1 MNIFGPLSVLGQ
13 FFIFRSSCCCFI
25 KHLNGGSQL
34 LLFSFEAKQFLFYSA
49 TFFKPHTAC
58 FVPEHACQ
66 PVCFFTAG
74 LALIA
79 SRRLESQVPT
89 AREGSDGFTN
99 LRRQEL
105 RSSSLSTTSRSQSQ
119 QKNSSFTSQ
128 TVYPA
133 APEGPV
139 TSALGVAEGKS
150 ESLPQHPQRGESVL
164 CLAS

>member
-1 MNIFGPLSVLGQ
+1 MVGANCSFLVLKLNSF
-13 FFIFRSSCCCFI
+13 FFILR
-25 KHLNGGSQL
+25 L
-34 LLFSFEAKQFLFYSA
+34 
-49 TFFKPHTAC
+49 FFKPHTAC

-89 AREGSDGFTN
+89 TREGSDGFTN

-128 TVYPA
+128 TVHPA